1 MAKSYIKTLDIM
13 ESSAIMGAKEGFDY
27 APHAPIKD
35 HSTTR
40 IFEFTCEASKNLE
53 LKE

>member
-1 MAKSYIKTLDIM
+1 MAKSYIKTLDLL
-13 ESSAIMGAKEGFDY
+13 ESSAIGGAKERYDY
-27 APHAPIKD
+27 APHAPIDD
-35 HSTTR
+35 HFTDR

>member
-1 MAKSYIKTLDIM
+1 MAKNYKATLDLM
-13 ESSAIMGAKEGFDY
+13 ESSAIVGAREAFYY
-27 APHAPIKD
+27 APHAPIDDKI
-35 HSTTR
+35 STR